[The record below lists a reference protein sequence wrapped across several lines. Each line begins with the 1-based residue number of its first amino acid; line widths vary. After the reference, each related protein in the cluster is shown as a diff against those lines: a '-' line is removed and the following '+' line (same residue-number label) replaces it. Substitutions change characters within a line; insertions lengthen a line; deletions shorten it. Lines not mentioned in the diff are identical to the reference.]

1 MAKVIVGLFSDRVS
15 AEHALVDLRASGFD
29 TQRMGIVMRDPNE
42 ARETGASQGVT
53 STAGAVTGG
62 VIGGTLGAILAAT
75 GTLVIPGIGPFISG
89 GILATALAG
98 GAAGWLVGGLVG
110 LGLSHEEAQYYQGR
124 VEQGGVLISVDP
136 QGRDEEARQ
145 ILLKNGAENLDAEAP
160 WSPMPEREAAPR
172 DAQAE
177 PVRDQLM
184 ERDQVTDRG
193 QVTDRQMAQDVRAD
207 EGRGEISQGDSYER
221 SRGQTMRDADAE
233 TAAPRDTAARDT
245 TADGDA
251 ETRPRTREEQNTADA
266 SGQRPA
272 MDQDIIAERDVPPR
286 E

>member
-1 MAKVIVGLFSDRVS
+1 MAKVVVGLFPDRVS

-62 VIGGTLGAILAAT
+62 VIGGTLGAVLAAT

-110 LGLSHEEAQYYQGR
+110 LGLSRDEAQYYQGR
-124 VEQGGVLISVDP
+124 VEQGGVLITVDP

-145 ILLKNGAENLDAEAP
+145 ILLKHGAENLDAEAP
-160 WSPMPEREAAPR
+160 WSRMPAREAAPR

-177 PVRDQLM
+177 PVREQP
-184 ERDQVTDRG
+184 VDRG
-193 QVTDRQMAQDVRAD
+193 QVADRQMAPDVRED
-207 EGRGEISQGDSYER
+207 EGRGEISPGDSYER
-221 SRGQTMRDADAE
+221 SRGQTMREADAE
-233 TAAPRDTAARDT
+233 TAAPRDTTARDT
-245 TADGDA
+245 TARDT
-251 ETRPRTREEQNTADA
+251 ETRPRTREEQTTTDA
-266 SGQRPA
+266 SGQRPV

>member
-1 MAKVIVGLFSDRVS
+1 MAKVIVGLFLDRVS
-15 AEHALVDLRASGFD
+15 AEHAFVDLRASGFD
-29 TQRMGIVMRDPNE
+29 AQRMGIVMRDPNE

-124 VEQGGVLISVDP
+124 VEQGGVLITVDP
-136 QGRDEEARQ
+136 EGRDEEARQ

-160 WSPMPEREAAPR
+160 WSRMPEREATPR

-177 PVRDQLM
+177 PVRDQS
-184 ERDQVTDRG
+184 VDRG

-207 EGRGEISQGDSYER
+207 EGRGEISRGDSYER
-221 SRGQTMRDADAE
+221 SRGQTMRAADAE
-233 TAAPRDTAARDT
+233 TAAPHDTTARDT
-245 TADGDA
+245 VADGGA

-266 SGQRPA
+266 SGQRPV
-272 MDQDIIAERDVPPR
+272 MDQDIIAERDVPLR

>member
-1 MAKVIVGLFSDRVS
+1 MAKVIVGLFLDRVS
-15 AEHALVDLRASGFD
+15 AEHAFVDLRASGFD

-124 VEQGGVLISVDP
+124 VEQGGVLITVDP
-136 QGRDEEARQ
+136 QGRDEEAHQ

-160 WSPMPEREAAPR
+160 WSRMPEREAAPR

-177 PVRDQLM
+177 PVRDQP
-184 ERDQVTDRG
+184 VDRG
-193 QVTDRQMAQDVRAD
+193 QVTDRQMAHDVRAD
-207 EGRGEISQGDSYER
+207 EGRGEISRGDSYER
-221 SRGQTMRDADAE
+221 SRGQDMRAADAE
-233 TAAPRDTAARDT
+233 TAAPRDTTARDT
-245 TADGDA
+245 VADGDA
-251 ETRPRTREEQNTADA
+251 ETHPRTREEQNTAEA
-266 SGQRPA
+266 SGQRPV
-272 MDQDIIAERDVPPR
+272 MDQDIIAERDVPPH

>member
-124 VEQGGVLISVDP
+124 VEQGGVLITVDP

-145 ILLKNGAENLDAEAP
+145 ILLKNGAENLDAAAS

-177 PVRDQLM
+177 P
-184 ERDQVTDRG
+184 ERDQPVERG

-245 TADGDA
+245 TADGNA
-251 ETRPRTREEQNTADA
+251 ETHPHTGEEQNTADA
-266 SGQRPA
+266 SSQRPV

>member
-1 MAKVIVGLFSDRVS
+1 MAKVIVGLFLDRVS

-29 TQRMGIVMRDPNE
+29 AQRMGIVMRDPNE

-124 VEQGGVLISVDP
+124 VEQGGVLITVDP

-160 WSPMPEREAAPR
+160 WSRMPEREAVPR
-172 DAQAE
+172 DEQAE
-177 PVRDQLM
+177 PVRDQA
-184 ERDQVTDRG
+184 TDRG
-193 QVTDRQMAQDVRAD
+193 QVTDRQMAQD
-207 EGRGEISQGDSYER
+207 
-221 SRGQTMRDADAE
+221 MRTADAK
-233 TAAPRDTAARDT
+233 TAAPRDTTARDT
-245 TADGDA
+245 VADGGA
-251 ETRPRTREEQNTADA
+251 ETRPPTREEQNTADA
-266 SGQRPA
+266 SGQRPV
-272 MDQDIIAERDVPPR
+272 MDQDIIAERDAPPR

>member
-1 MAKVIVGLFSDRVS
+1 MAKLIVGLFPDRVS

-53 STAGAVTGG
+53 STAGAVAGG

-89 GILATALAG
+89 GILATALVG

-124 VEQGGVLISVDP
+124 VEQGSVLITVDP
-136 QGRDEEARQ
+136 EGRDEEARQ
-145 ILLKNGAENLDAEAP
+145 ILLKNGAENLDTAAP
-160 WSPMPEREAAPR
+160 WSRMPEREAAPR

-177 PVRDQLM
+177 PVREQP
-184 ERDQVTDRG
+184 VNRG

-233 TAAPRDTAARDT
+233 KATPRDTTARDTAADR
-245 TADGDA
+245 DA
-251 ETRPRTREEQNTADA
+251 ETRPRRRAEQNTADA
-266 SGQRPA
+266 SGQHPV
-272 MDQDIIAERDVPPR
+272 MDEDIIAERDVPPR

>member
-1 MAKVIVGLFSDRVS
+1 VAKVIVGLFLDRVS
-15 AEHALVDLRASGFD
+15 AEHALVDLRASSFD
-29 TQRMGIVMRDPNE
+29 AQRMGIVMRDPNE
-42 ARETGASQGVT
+42 ARETGTSQGVT

-124 VEQGGVLISVDP
+124 VEQGGVLITVDP

-145 ILLKNGAENLDAEAP
+145 ILLKNGAENLDAAAP
-160 WSPMPEREAAPR
+160 WSRMPEREATPR
-172 DAQAE
+172 DAQAD
-177 PVRDQLM
+177 PVRDQA
-184 ERDQVTDRG
+184 TDRG
-193 QVTDRQMAQDVRAD
+193 QATDRQVAQDVRAD
-207 EGRGEISQGDSYER
+207 EGRGEISQGDTYER
-221 SRGQTMRDADAE
+221 SRGQAMRAADAE
-233 TAAPRDTAARDT
+233 TAAPRDTTARDT
-245 TADGDA
+245 VADGDA
-251 ETRPRTREEQNTADA
+251 ETRPRPREEQNTADA
-266 SGQRPA
+266 LGQRPV

-286 E
+286 K